1 MRLRAQLAGEVAM
14 YMRVGR
20 ARMDPA
26 RIDED
31 STLFHDITEAF
42 RQLPGF
48 KSLTIGMDRATG
60 QFVDVSTYD
69 TGEQARW
76 LPTREDLNAR
86 VQAVGLQAD
95 PPEFFEVTIQA

>member
-1 MRLRAQLAGEVAM
+1 M

-31 STLFHDITEAF
+31 ITLVQDITEAF

-48 KSLTIGMDRATG
+48 RSMMIGVDRTTG
-60 QFVDVSTYD
+60 QFVTVSTYD
-69 TGEQARW
+69 TEEHARW
-76 LPTREDLNAR
+76 GPIRTDLNAR
-86 VQAVGLQAD
+86 LQAVGIQGD
-95 PPEFFEVTIQA
+95 PPEFFEGTSQA